1 MRPFALVLLAILPA
15 ALGQT
20 VTKAPATDNFQKEAL
35 VFERNEMAIRMHA
48 DGTGERVMHVWIRL
62 QSEGAARQF
71 GVLSFSYAAAS
82 ETPRITLV
90 RVHKPDGSTVD
101 TPAADA
107 MDMPAAVTR
116 EAPLY
121 SDLKEKHLP
130 VRSLATGDT
139 LEYEVHVA
147 IDKAEAP
154 GQFWGAQHFTPPG
167 SVIVLAEG
175 FTLEVP
181 KDKYVQVWSPNHK
194 PTITEHDGLRTYRWE
209 GSQLVPAPK
218 TNGQPDD
225 VADATAPKDPDEDAD
240 GRKLPSVAWTTYHS
254 WAEVG
259 DWYRSL
265 AFERAQPNDA
275 LRARAAEITKD
286 AKTPEDQVRALYT
299 FVSTRTRYVGIDFG
313 IGRYQPHQAA
323 EVLANNY
330 GDCKDKDTL
339 LEALLRAQ
347 GFHTA
352 PALIG
357 VGVAPV
363 EAVPSPAVFNHVIT
377 TVDLPDGPIWLDST
391 PEVAP
396 YRLLTATIR
405 DQLALVVPAEGPATL
420 KRTPAAPPYP
430 MVAHFEAT
438 GTLDAD
444 GKLTSH
450 ITATYRT
457 DDEVLLRSVSRSVG
471 PAQWDQ
477 VSQYVSSMTGF
488 AGTTSHTS
496 ITNPDDLSSPI
507 VLTYDYT
514 RPSDGD
520 WENRRIV
527 PCFPALEFGT
537 LASDHHAPPADIQ
550 LGAPRTLTAICRI
563 RLPEGYRTDLPDPV
577 HVKTDFTT
585 FDKTYHFDGKD
596 VVIERTIVVLA
607 NKLPKTDW
615 KRYQTFSKDI
625 GLNGEPWIQLI
636 RPQPVPSQQDRPT
649 IARGKPHA
657 EKPTAAAPDG
667 AQADSGRVAVQGLPL
682 DSNHASSSAPAEG
695 TSAMELMRS
704 AYEQMQARDWS
715 GAKTTLDKAKAK
727 DPGAQGL
734 WALYGTIAAFQKDYG
749 QAAADYKK
757 ELAAHPE
764 MPDIVLALAGVER
777 ESGNDADAR
786 QTIQSYLD
794 KHPGNL
800 RLSLT
805 LAQMQNTAQDYEG
818 AHKTL
823 ETAAHENP
831 EDRAV
836 RVRLSETLLHLNRK
850 DEAAAVAKS
859 ALDGTDDTG
868 VLNDAGYVLAETGL
882 DLPYAEEVSRKSIQV
897 LEAKT
902 AAISPAEV
910 NSNAFAQ
917 SRLLIAAWDTLGWV
931 LFREGKLDQA
941 EPLIISGWRNALVP
955 EAGDHL
961 GQVYEAMG
969 KKEDALSAYHL
980 AAASIEGGNVSPD
993 VRDHITKSIARLG
1006 GASTT
1011 GSRDNGTQA
1020 LQETRTYHVPRPD
1033 GVSGWGTFRLQ
1044 LTTTGVIA
1052 SQQMSG
1058 DEKLAAIAGKINA
1071 MKFPE
1076 LVPPGSAAH
1085 LLRSAV
1091 VSCSKG
1097 SNCDVVLVPNSSLQT
1112 EQ

>member
-1 MRPFALVLLAILPA
+1 
-15 ALGQT
+15 
-20 VTKAPATDNFQKEAL
+20 
-35 VFERNEMAIRMHA
+35 
-48 DGTGERVMHVWIRL
+48 
-62 QSEGAARQF
+62 
-71 GVLSFSYAAAS
+71 
-82 ETPRITLV
+82 
-90 RVHKPDGSTVD
+90 
-101 TPAADA
+101 

-116 EAPLY
+116 EAPVY

-194 PTITEHDGLRTYRWE
+194 PAITEHDGLRTYRWE

-218 TNGQPDD
+218 TNDQPDD
-225 VADATAPKDPDEDAD
+225 AADATAPKDPDEDAD

-259 DWYRSL
+259 DWYHSL

-275 LRARAAEITKD
+275 LRARAAEITRD

-313 IGRYQPHQAA
+313 IGRYQPHPAA

-339 LEALLRAQ
+339 LEALLRAK

-357 VGVAPV
+357 VGIAPV

-377 TVDLPDGPIWLDST
+377 TVELPDGPIWLDST

-405 DQLALVVPAEGPATL
+405 DQLALVVPAEGPAAL

-457 DDEVLLRSVSRSVG
+457 DDEVLLRSLARSVG

-507 VLTYDYT
+507 VFTYDYT
-514 RPSDGD
+514 RPSYGD
-520 WENRRIV
+520 WANRRIV
-527 PCFPALEFGT
+527 PCFPALEFGA

-577 HVKTDFTT
+577 HVKSDFIT
-585 FDKTYHFDGKD
+585 FDKTYRFDGKD

-607 NKLPKTDW
+607 KKLPKTDW

-625 GLNGEPWIQLI
+625 GLDGEPWIQLMRSTI
-636 RPQPVPSQQDRPT
+636 PS
-649 IARGKPHA
+649 GKPLG
-657 EKPTAAAPDG
+657 EKAADAANVLPVAPG
-667 AQADSGRVAVQGLPL
+667 ES
-682 DSNHASSSAPAEG
+682 
-695 TSAMELMRS
+695 TSAKQLMQS
-704 AYEQMQARDWS
+704 ASEKMKSGDWI
-715 GAKTTLDKAKAK
+715 GATATLDKVKET
-727 DPGAQGL
+727 DPAAPGL
-734 WALYGTIAAFQKDYG
+734 WVRYGWIASFHRNYQEAMV
-749 QAAADYKK
+749 DYKK
-757 ELAAHPE
+757 EIAIDPDNRSAVGALVTTEAMSGDRAGGRMALQTYVGRHP
-764 MPDIVLALAGVER
+764 DDVQFSLHLAGMQSAAQDNDGALKTVEAAAR
-777 ESGNDADAR
+777 ATPGNHMIRAR
-786 QTIQSYLD
+786 QSDILRRLD
-794 KHPGNL
+794 
-800 RLSLT
+800 
-805 LAQMQNTAQDYEG
+805 
-818 AHKTL
+818 
-823 ETAAHENP
+823 
-831 EDRAV
+831 
-836 RVRLSETLLHLNRK
+836 RK
-850 DEAAAVAKS
+850 DEAAAAARS
-859 ALDGTDDTG
+859 ALDGTDDMEAI
-868 VLNDAGYVLAETGL
+868 NDAAYVLAELGT
-882 DLPYAEEVSRKSIQV
+882 DLSYAEAASRTGTAA

-902 AAISPAEV
+902 ATITPAEA

-917 SRLLIAAWDTLGWV
+917 SMLLCASWDTLGWV
-931 LFREGKLDQA
+931 LFREGKLEEA
-941 EPLIISGWRNALVP
+941 EPLILAGWRNSLIP
-955 EAGDHL
+955 HRGNHL
-961 GQVYEAMG
+961 GQLYEAMG
-969 KKEDALSAYHL
+969 KKQQALATYRL
-980 AAASIEGGNVSPD
+980 AAASIEPNNAQSD
-993 VRDHITKSIARLG
+993 VIEQITKSLARLG

-1011 GSRDNGTQA
+1011 GSRDNGKQA
-1020 LQETRTYHVPRPD
+1020 LQETRTYHIARPD

-1044 LTTTGVIA
+1044 LTPTGVIA

-1076 LVPPGSAAH
+1076 LVPPGSPAH

-1097 SNCDVVLVPNSSLQT
+1097 SNCDVVLVLNSSLQT